1 MITLAK
7 TYLSSLALLLI
18 GPSSEPWSYKSASY
32 SIACPVLD
40 LYFLAF
46 PNDHRFSKI
55 LVASIFLVEILQT
68 LGDSRNT
75 IRSFGSG
82 WGNSEVL
89 DEVGW
94 AWFSVPILGSTIASA
109 GQMFFA
115 WRIYIISN
123 KSVLIPTV
131 IAIVTAVQLG
141 AGIWS
146 GVEICRAKKFSL
158 LDFDRLRAPVVWL
171 AGTALAD
178 LIIVYGML
186 FYLIKAR
193 QPGFRSSTY
202 AVLSRIIKVTV
213 ETGVLCAIFALVDLS
228 LFVAFNGNNYHL
240 AVCIWFSKV
249 YSNSIILIL
258 NSRAHIGHELPADD
272 RMSGMTEVVFQ
283 SRGNPASALQV
294 NVNVETSSTE
304 GSIAH
309 SDSDKPRLEKAV

>member
-1 MITLAK
+1 MMIEIGQLTIPLFIG
-7 TYLSSLALLLI
+7 TVMNWALLGALVVQV
-18 GPSSEPWSYKSASY
+18 Y
-32 SIACPVLD
+32 

-46 PNDHRFSKI
+46 PNDSRFSKT
-55 LVASIFLVEILQT
+55 LVASIFLIEILQT
-68 LGDSRNT
+68 LADSRDT
-75 IRSFGSG
+75 IRTFGAG
-82 WGNSEVL
+82 WGNPEIL

-94 AWFSVPILGSTIASA
+94 AWFSVPILGSIIASA

-115 WRIYIISN
+115 WRIYIIGN
-123 KSVLIPTV
+123 KSVFIPIV
-131 IAIVTAVQLG
+131 IATVSAVQLG

-146 GVEICRAKKFSL
+146 GVDICRAKKFSL
-158 LDFDRLRAPVVWL
+158 LEFDRLRSPVVWL

-178 LIIVYGML
+178 LIIVFGMS

-193 QPGFRSSTY
+193 QPGFRSSMY

-213 ETGVLCAIFALVDLS
+213 ETGFLCAIFALIDLS

-258 NSRAHIGHELPADD
+258 NSRAYIGHELPPGD
-272 RMSGMTEVVFQ
+272 RMSGMTEIAFQ
-283 SRGNPASALQV
+283 SRGNPVSALQV
-294 NVNVETSSTE
+294 TVNVETSSIK

-309 SDSDKPRLEKAV
+309 GDSDKFGVLAKAV

>member
-1 MITLAK
+1 MSTMSEIGQLTIPLFIG
-7 TYLSSLALLLI
+7 TVINWALLGALVVQV
-18 GPSSEPWSYKSASY
+18 Y
-32 SIACPVLD
+32 

-46 PNDHRFSKI
+46 PNDPRFSKI

-68 LGDSRNT
+68 LADSRNT

-82 WGNSEVL
+82 WGNPEVL

-94 AWFSVPILGSTIASA
+94 AWFSVPILGSIIASA

-115 WRIYIISN
+115 WRIYIIGN
-123 KSVLIPTV
+123 KSVFIPTV
-131 IAIVTAVQLG
+131 IATVSAVQLG

-158 LDFDRLRAPVVWL
+158 LEFDSLRSPVVWL

-178 LIIVYGML
+178 LIIVYGMS

-213 ETGVLCAIFALVDLS
+213 ETGFLCAVFALIDLS
-228 LFVAFNGNNYHL
+228 LFVSFNGNNYHL

-258 NSRAHIGHELPADD
+258 NSRAHIGHKLPPGDH
-272 RMSGMTEVVFQ
+272 MSGMTDIAFQ
-283 SRGNPASALQV
+283 SRGNPVSALQV
-294 NVNVETSSTE
+294 TINVETSSTE

-309 SDSDKPRLEKAV
+309 SDFDRFGVLAKAV

>member
-1 MITLAK
+1 MFE
-7 TYLSSLALLLI
+7 I
-18 GPSSEPWSYKSASY
+18 GQLTIPLV
-32 SIACPVLD
+32 C

-46 PNDHRFSKI
+46 PKDPRFSKT
-55 LVASIFLVEILQT
+55 LVVSIFLAEILQT
-68 LGDSRNT
+68 LGDSRDT
-75 IRSFGSG
+75 IRSFGAG
-82 WGNSEVL
+82 WGNPEIL

-123 KSVLIPTV
+123 KSVFIPTV

-158 LDFDRLRAPVVWL
+158 LEFDSLRPPVVWL
-171 AGTALAD
+171 TGTALAD
-178 LIIVYGML
+178 LIIVCGMS

-193 QPGFRSSTY
+193 QPGIPSSTY

-213 ETGVLCAIFALVDLS
+213 ETGFLCAVFALVDLS

-258 NSRAHIGHELPADD
+258 NSRAHIGHEFPAGD
-272 RMSGMTEVVFQ
+272 RMSMSGMTEVVFR

-294 NVNVETSSTE
+294 TVETSRTE
-304 GSIAH
+304 GSIVH
-309 SDSDKPRLEKAV
+309 SDFDKLDVLVAKTV